1 MGVGAPECLAFQFH
15 FQRPNSRFHCSGV
28 RSSTPVPPIVGCV
41 SVFAMGAGICPL
53 GYVDEL
59 FVEILAFEHAK
70 KGGWRFSIPLAID
83 LHHLSLPDVARS
95 IS

>member
-1 MGVGAPECLAFQFH
+1 M
-15 FQRPNSRFHCSGV
+15 
-28 RSSTPVPPIVGCV
+28 
-41 SVFAMGAGICPL
+41 L

-59 FVEILAFEHAK
+59 FVEILAFEHAN